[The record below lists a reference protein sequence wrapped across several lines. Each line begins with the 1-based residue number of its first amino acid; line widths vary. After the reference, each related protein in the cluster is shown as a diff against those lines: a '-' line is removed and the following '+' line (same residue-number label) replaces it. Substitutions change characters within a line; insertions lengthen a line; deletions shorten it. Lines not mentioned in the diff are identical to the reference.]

1 MEEYNV
7 VIVVVIVVVVII
19 HARHRHLYRI
29 QSRDV
34 SDRGIVLFLS
44 GLVLS
49 CLESG
54 FSFVGMSV
62 SCWSIQGSKISAA
75 KGGLFD
81 ELCRVQQKPSILYT
95 YLT

>member
-7 VIVVVIVVVVII
+7 IIVVVIVVVVVVII

-49 CLESG
+49 GVGILLCWYVCFVLECSKVVRYLPQKVVCLMNFDV
-54 FSFVGMSV
+54 FSKSQAYCIPR
-62 SCWSIQGSKISAA
+62 S
-75 KGGLFD
+75 
-81 ELCRVQQKPSILYT
+81 
-95 YLT
+95 

>member
-7 VIVVVIVVVVII
+7 VIVIVIVLVVII

-49 CLESG
+49 G
-54 FSFVGMSV
+54 VG
-62 SCWSIQGSKISAA
+62 I
-75 KGGLFD
+75 L
-81 ELCRVQQKPSILYT
+81 LC
-95 YLT
+95 

>member
-7 VIVVVIVVVVII
+7 VIVVVIAVVVVVII

-29 QSRDV
+29 QSRDF

-49 CLESG
+49 GVGILLCWYVCFVLE
-54 FSFVGMSV
+54 
-62 SCWSIQGSKISAA
+62 
-75 KGGLFD
+75 
-81 ELCRVQQKPSILYT
+81 YT
-95 YLT
+95 R

>member
-7 VIVVVIVVVVII
+7 VIVVVIVVVVVII

-44 GLVLS
+44 GVGILLCWYVCFVL
-49 CLESG
+49 E
-54 FSFVGMSV
+54 
-62 SCWSIQGSKISAA
+62 SIQGSKVSAA

-81 ELCRVQQKPSILYT
+81 EL
-95 YLT
+95 

>member
-7 VIVVVIVVVVII
+7 VIVVVIVVVVVII

-49 CLESG
+49 GVGILLCWYVCFVLEI
-54 FSFVGMSV
+54 
-62 SCWSIQGSKISAA
+62 IQGSKISAA

-81 ELCRVQQKPSILYT
+81 EL
-95 YLT
+95 

>member
-7 VIVVVIVVVVII
+7 IIVVVIVVVVVII

-62 SCWSIQGSKISAA
+62 SYWSIQGSKVSAA
-75 KGGLFD
+75 KGSLFD
-81 ELCRVQQKPSILYT
+81 EL
-95 YLT
+95 

>member
-7 VIVVVIVVVVII
+7 VIVIVIVVVVII

-49 CLESG
+49 GVGILLCWYVCFVLEYTRLYLLQKVVCLMNFDV
-54 FSFVGMSV
+54 FSKSQAY
-62 SCWSIQGSKISAA
+62 CI
-75 KGGLFD
+75 
-81 ELCRVQQKPSILYT
+81 PT
-95 YLT
+95 

>member
-7 VIVVVIVVVVII
+7 VIVIVIVLVVII

-44 GLVLS
+44 VLS
-49 CLESG
+49 CQESG

-62 SCWSIQGSKISAA
+62 SCWSIQGSKVSAA

-81 ELCRVQQKPSILYT
+81 EL
-95 YLT
+95 

>member
-44 GLVLS
+44 VLS

-62 SCWSIQGSKISAA
+62 SYW
-75 KGGLFD
+75 
-81 ELCRVQQKPSILYT
+81 RVYKVVRYLPQKVVCLMK
-95 YLT
+95 L

>member
-7 VIVVVIVVVVII
+7 VIVVIIVVVVVII

-49 CLESG
+49 GVGILLCWYVCFVLE
-54 FSFVGMSV
+54 
-62 SCWSIQGSKISAA
+62 SIQGSKVSAA

-81 ELCRVQQKPSILYT
+81 EL
-95 YLT
+95 